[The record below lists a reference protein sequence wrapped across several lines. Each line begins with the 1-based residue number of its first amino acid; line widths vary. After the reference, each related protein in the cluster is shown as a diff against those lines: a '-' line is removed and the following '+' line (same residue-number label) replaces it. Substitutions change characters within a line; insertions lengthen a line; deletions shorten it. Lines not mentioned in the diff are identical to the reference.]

1 MQRLMQLAAGLSSP
15 AILIAL
21 IWSAALVSVAI
32 GPLDYRGQPS
42 AVVLIVVGAGIALF
56 LLGYLGGRSLFI
68 RYFASQAAQMRPLS
82 SQMLN
87 RVVTA
92 ASLFGIAGISL
103 MTLDRTMLSGV
114 SNSAYSEL
122 LRCAPGLIDAIS
134 IKRTPLLYGGYAMF
148 SFGFVSVALFLLKG
162 EEIKGWAAALAQLSI
177 ISPVGY
183 AVLYSGRMPILLVLV
198 LVGVAMLVR
207 LAQGRPPLPRGHHL
221 LVKTVAV
228 VGLFSIY
235 SSAIWTSRQKFCI
248 QMSPLI
254 TELRQEQL
262 QRDPLA
268 VPSKPAEAGPA
279 NSLSEGA
286 RPDSR
291 EKITATE
298 LTKRL
303 AEASAAP
310 PSEQQPSPTDVVL
323 AAMLEGWNV
332 KPRGYVRSAIE
343 SSHLSAR
350 TAMIGLS
357 TYFYLTHGV
366 RTIDLVWHARDGFT
380 PHWGLY
386 QVGVLSPLLRVFFP
400 GSQQLV
406 TLHDEQK
413 SAQIFGFFPSVWGAA
428 FIDFG
433 FVGAIVY
440 ILIWGG
446 VAGWSAAGSKRSDLT
461 TPLLL
466 LIFVLASILLSPVQG
481 PLGIANSALVL
492 SSMVVTGLT
501 LDLTRLWSGA
511 PREASELQLN
521 GPAT

>member
-1 MQRLMQLAAGLSSP
+1 MQRLMQLAVGLSSP
-15 AILIAL
+15 AILIVL

-32 GPLDYRGQPS
+32 GPIDYRGQPS
-42 AVVLIVVGAGIALF
+42 AVVLIVVGAGTALF

-68 RYFASQAAQMRPLS
+68 RYFVSQVAQMRPLS
-82 SQMLN
+82 SQILN

-92 ASLFGIAGISL
+92 ASLFGIAGIAL

-134 IKRTPLLYGGYAMF
+134 VKRTPLLYGGYAMF
-148 SFGFVSVALFLLKG
+148 SFGFVSVVLFLLKG
-162 EEIKGWAAALAQLSI
+162 DEIRGWAAALAQLSI

-183 AVLYSGRMPILLVLV
+183 AVLYSGRMPILLVLI
-198 LVGVAMLVR
+198 LVGAAMLVR

-235 SSAIWTSRQKFCI
+235 SNAIWTSRQKFCI

-254 TELRQEQL
+254 TELQQEHL

-279 NSLSEGA
+279 DSLSEGA

-291 EKITATE
+291 EKITTAE

-310 PSEQQPSPTDVVL
+310 PSKQRPSLP
-323 AAMLEGWNV
+323 AAMLERWNV
-332 KPRGYVRSAIE
+332 KPRGYVSSAIE
-343 SSHLSAR
+343 SSRLSAG

-386 QVGVLSPLLRVFFP
+386 QIGVLSPLLRVFFP
-400 GSQQLV
+400 ENQQLAA
-406 TLHDEQK
+406 LQDEQK
-413 SAQIFGFFPSVWGAA
+413 SAQIFGFFPSVWSAA

-433 FVGAIVY
+433 FIGAIIY
-440 ILIWGG
+440 ILIWGA
-446 VAGWSAAGSKRSDLT
+446 VAGWSAAGSKRSDLA

-466 LIFVLASILLSPVQG
+466 LVFVLASIVLSLVQG

-492 SSMVVTGLT
+492 GSMMVTGLT
-501 LDLTRLWSGA
+501 LDFTRLRSGS
-511 PREASELQLN
+511 PRDARELQLN
-521 GPAT
+521 GSAT